1 MLAEAH
7 VAQPQVSQWAPQL
20 RGGMYSVIGGGMGG
34 MPSVMGIGMH
44 SGMGV
49 MPGGMSKG
57 GGIGG
62 AARGGGTG
70 GGMGGSMGSR
80 AGVGNMLLA
89 APQSLQS
96 QQSQLP
102 QPRQPPQPPQVSRG
116 EPFPEPPLLEVLDDR
131 GEPVDT
137 CILDRAEKDTGPPWL
152 FSVGR
157 QASCDVPI
165 DHPSVG
171 AHHLDVAFTM
181 LGGVLCIK
189 LVPVD
194 HANPTKIKS
203 MVLPPGRRFTVRS
216 QQVFKVGDVSCR
228 IVLPMQPSS
237 PTSAL
242 SGGYPFS
249 AEVHR
254 C

>member
-1 MLAEAH
+1 MAET
-7 VAQPQVSQWAPQL
+7 VSQ
-20 RGGMYSVIGGGMGG
+20 
-34 MPSVMGIGMH
+34 
-44 SGMGV
+44 
-49 MPGGMSKG
+49 
-57 GGIGG
+57 
-62 AARGGGTG
+62 
-70 GGMGGSMGSR
+70 
-80 AGVGNMLLA
+80 
-89 APQSLQS
+89 
-96 QQSQLP
+96 
-102 QPRQPPQPPQVSRG
+102 G
-116 EPFPEPPLLEVLDDR
+116 EPFPEPPLLEVLDAR

-137 CILDRAEKDTGPPWL
+137 CILDLAEKDTGPPWL

-249 AEVHR
+249 AEVASASMPPTPAVQIEADSSAVQAGGSTQGQGYSEQMR
-254 C
+254 EEIEQAEDNSGGGATELDVAAAAAAAAAQLTGSGSSRDKCGIPVIERRRQLR